1 MRISI
6 EKIILVL
13 SIVLL
18 IGISFS
24 NLSYAA
30 GKTLVFVAG
39 PQGNVLWKQLI
50 PQWEIETGNKI
61 EFMDIPRE
69 NFDAFLKSRIA
80 AGSQIDLI
88 MYDPQFHLD
97 YYRRGIVEDITN
109 AFSDPQYPNL
119 REDRFKKGALDF
131 KRMAGKI
138 YFVPLNLIM
147 TLYYYNVDIYQKYGI
162 AVPKTIEEEEQIAT
176 KLAGTDIIP
185 MAYAGKEIWWN
196 PMMYYRFLPMLT
208 ANNTTALTEATIRGD
223 IKWTSPFYIRGLELL
238 KWEMDKGILTP
249 ESLGLDYNT
258 LTTLFLQG
266 KVATIYQGTW
276 FYSEQLK
283 PSLPADF
290 KLGVAPI
297 PSVAPGYGQPCG
309 CADVNISL
317 YSKSNNKKEALNFIN
332 FAVSKEAAELAS
344 NFFVSAIDG
353 VLPKDPVLSE
363 VVKMYSGIP
372 VAHLVDHLW
381 EPEITEAYKAQL
393 QRLILGETTPDEV
406 AKYIQEVQDN
416 LVAEKKDFG
425 EIFGKTYSY

>member
-1 MRISI
+1 MKISMG
-6 EKIILVL
+6 KIVLIL
-13 SIVLL
+13 SIMLV
-18 IGISFS
+18 IGLG
-24 NLSYAA
+24 LSCTCFAA

-50 PQWEIETGNKI
+50 PQWEKETGNKV

-69 NFDAFLKSRIA
+69 DFDAFLKSRIA

-109 AFSDPQYPNL
+109 FFSDPKYPNL
-119 REDRFKKGALDF
+119 REERFKKGALDF

-138 YFVPLNLIM
+138 YFVPLNIIM
-147 TLYYYNVDIYQKYGI
+147 TLYYYNEDIYQKYGI
-162 AVPKTIEEEEQIAT
+162 TVPKTIEDEEQIAT

-196 PMMYYRFLPMLT
+196 PMMFYRFLPMLT
-208 ANNTTALTEATIRGD
+208 ADNPSAFTEATIRGD
-223 IKWTSPFYIRGLELL
+223 IKWTSPFYIRGLKLS
-238 KWEMDKGILTP
+238 KWEIDKGILTR

-266 KVATIYQGTW
+266 KVATVYQGSW

-297 PSVAPGYGQPCG
+297 PSVAPGYGEPCG
-309 CADVNISL
+309 CADVNLSL
-317 YSKSNNKKEALNFIN
+317 YSKGSNKEEALSFIN

-344 NFFVSAIDG
+344 NYFVSAIDG
-353 VLPKDPVLSE
+353 VFPKDPVLAK
-363 VVKMYSGIP
+363 VVKMYEGTP

-381 EPEITEAYKAQL
+381 EPEITEAFKSQL
-393 QRLILGETTPDEV
+393 QRLLLGDTTPEEV
-406 AKYIQEVQDN
+406 ANYIQDVQDN
-416 LVAEKKDFG
+416 LISEQKDFG
-425 EIFGKTYSY
+425 KIFGKTYSY